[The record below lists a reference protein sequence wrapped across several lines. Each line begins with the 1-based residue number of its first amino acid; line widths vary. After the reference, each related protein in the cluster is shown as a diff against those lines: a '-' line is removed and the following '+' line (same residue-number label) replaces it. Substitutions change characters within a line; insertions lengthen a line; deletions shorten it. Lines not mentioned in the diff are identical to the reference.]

1 MNTWKASINEGVAVW
16 RHADGL
22 GTIAASPQGVFAI
35 IGPRMGRFIKGERR
49 LLDLLAQCT
58 DEETEQAL
66 LHAWSAHLR
75 AVVERDAPLVESILD
90 GEREPLIM
98 PKRGDL
104 K

>member
-1 MNTWKASINEGVAVW
+1 MWKASINEGVAVW
-16 RHADGL
+16 RHADGI
-22 GTIAASPQGVFAI
+22 GTIAASPQGVFI
-35 IGPRMGRFIKGERR
+35 LIPPKMGRFIKGERR

-75 AVVERDAPLVESILD
+75 GVVERDAPALESILD
-90 GEREPLIM
+90 HETEPLRM

>member
-1 MNTWKASINEGVAVW
+1 MRTASASSRTFTFFLSSSTSTWPSHPFGMGWSI
-16 RHADGL
+16 
-22 GTIAASPQGVFAI
+22 P
-35 IGPRMGRFIKGERR
+35 P
-49 LLDLLAQCT
+49 
-58 DEETEQAL
+58 AL

-90 GEREPLIM
+90 GEREPLAM

>member
-1 MNTWKASINEGVAVW
+1 MTWKASINEGVAVW

-75 AVVERDAPLVESILD
+75 GVVERDAPALESILD
-90 GEREPLIM
+90 HETEPLRM